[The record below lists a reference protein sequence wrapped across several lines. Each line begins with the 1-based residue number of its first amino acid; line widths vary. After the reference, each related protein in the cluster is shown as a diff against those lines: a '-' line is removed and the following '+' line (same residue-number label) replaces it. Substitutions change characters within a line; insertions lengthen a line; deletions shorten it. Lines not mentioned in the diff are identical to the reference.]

1 MNRVAYRRICLILRR
16 FAAYTTLNQ
25 LESFIH
31 SLIQMFPRR
40 RALKEE
46 LYLLLQELKG
56 ENNQVEIEQL
66 SIEIA

>member
-1 MNRVAYRRICLILRR
+1 MSDLRQ
-16 FAAYTTLNQ
+16 FSAYTTLNQ
-25 LESFIH
+25 LEAFIH